1 MTLPRFALISS
12 GLTPTLHPS
21 LNRKCLSLVE
31 NDLLFFRV
39 TNALFLMKQTNK
51 KTHKKVKTHRMPPP
65 QSDLIFR

>member
-39 TNALFLMKQTNK
+39 TNALFLMEQK